1 MAGMTAL
8 KRGMI
13 IDVNLDPIRGSETGK
28 IRPCVI
34 VTNDVY
40 NERVPVIQVV
50 PVTKWSAK
58 KARIKTNVEIHPSR
72 DNGLSKKSV
81 ADCLQT
87 RPIDHRQRLAK
98 VRGKLSSA
106 KVQEIDR
113 ALSIVF
119 DLNMDSLT
127 QRDVT

>member
-1 MAGMTAL
+1 MTAL

-87 RPIDHRQRLAK
+87 RPIDHRQRLVK
-98 VRGKLSSA
+98 VRGKLFSA
-106 KVQEIDR
+106 KVREIDR

-119 DLNMDSLT
+119 DLNMDRLT

>member
-1 MAGMTAL
+1 MTTL

-13 IDVNLDPIRGSETGK
+13 IDVNLDPTQGSETGK
-28 IRPCVI
+28 VRPCII

-50 PVTKWSAK
+50 PITEWSAK
-58 KARIKTNVEIHPSR
+58 KIQIKTNVELYPSQ

-87 RPIDHRQRLAK
+87 RPIDHRHRVVK
-98 VRGKLSSA
+98 VCGKLSHS
-106 KVQEIDR
+106 KIREINQ
-113 ALSIVF
+113 ALIIIF
-119 DLNMDSLT
+119 ELNLQM
-127 QRDVT
+127 

>member
-1 MAGMTAL
+1 MTTL
-8 KRGMI
+8 RRGMI
-13 IDVNLDPIRGSETGK
+13 IDVNLDPTTGSETGK

-50 PVTKWSAK
+50 PVTEWSAK

-87 RPIDHRQRLAK
+87 RPIDHRHRLVK
-98 VRGKLSSA
+98 IRGKLSSA
-106 KVQEIDR
+106 KVKEIDQ
-113 ALSIVF
+113 ALRIVF
-119 DLNMDSLT
+119 ELDMGNPTGGM
-127 QRDVT
+127 

>member
-1 MAGMTAL
+1 MTVL

-13 IDVNLDPIRGSETGK
+13 IDVNLDPTLGSETGK

-50 PVTKWSAK
+50 PITEWSAK
-58 KARIKTNVEIHPSR
+58 KARIKTNVEIHSSP

-87 RPIDHRQRLAK
+87 RPIDHRHRLVK
-98 VRGKLSSA
+98 IRGKLSSA
-106 KVQEIDR
+106 KVQEINHS
-113 ALSIVF
+113 LEFIF
-119 DLNMDSLT
+119 ELNW
-127 QRDVT
+127 

>member
-1 MAGMTAL
+1 MTVL

-13 IDVNLDPIRGSETGK
+13 IDVNLDPTLGSETGK

-50 PVTKWSAK
+50 PITEWSAK
-58 KARIKTNVEIHPSR
+58 KARIKTNVEIHPSP

-87 RPIDHRQRLAK
+87 RPIDHRHRLVK
-98 VRGKLSSA
+98 IRGELSSD
-106 KVQEIDR
+106 KVQEINQS
-113 ALSIVF
+113 LEFIF
-119 DLNMDSLT
+119 ELNW
-127 QRDVT
+127 